1 VEYKPFNY
9 ILVEHFNLFSENA
22 SYSVLVWS

>member
-9 ILVEHFNLFSENA
+9 ISVEHFKLFSEYA
-22 SYSVLVWS
+22 SYSVLVGS